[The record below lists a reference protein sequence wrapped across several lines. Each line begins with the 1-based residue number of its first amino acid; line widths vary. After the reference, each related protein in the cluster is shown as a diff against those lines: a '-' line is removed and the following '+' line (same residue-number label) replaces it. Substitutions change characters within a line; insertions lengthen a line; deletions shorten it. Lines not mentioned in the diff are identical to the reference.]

1 MYAPCGWTGLQALTG
16 IGHDLCPKG
25 HVGHNA
31 AQAMRFQIERYPR
44 ISVVTPSFNQGAYLG
59 ETLASVASQHYPDL
73 ELIVMDGGS
82 TDDSVEV
89 IKSFASSVTHWESQ
103 PDNGQSQAI
112 NKGFAKTTGDIVC
125 WLNSD
130 DVFLPG
136 ALNAVAHAFNSN
148 PEWEWVSAPSLKF
161 GDGIHEVGGLY
172 ELPKDRVEWLRF
184 CPLAQPSTFW
194 KRSLYDRLGGLD
206 ESFHFALD
214 YEYWIRFVFSGASV
228 HFMDRPLSAYRLHD
242 VSKTISSQEKFR
254 AEETRLREKYWDILT
269 RPEQRRLTRLVSQ
282 SEDVLELTRSVA
294 LMQAK
299 QWDDARKGVLS
310 VLRKRPSMLF
320 TKTGAASLYRV
331 LAKKPRYNE

>member
-1 MYAPCGWTGLQALTG
+1 
-16 IGHDLCPKG
+16 
-25 HVGHNA
+25 
-31 AQAMRFQIERYPR
+31 MRFQIERYPR

-59 ETLASVASQHYPDL
+59 ETLASVASQHYPEL

-89 IKSFASSVTHWESQ
+89 IKSFASCVTYWESQ
-103 PDNGQSQAI
+103 PDQGQSHAI
-112 NKGFAKTTGDIVC
+112 NKGFAKATGDIVC

-136 ALNAVAHAFNSN
+136 ALNAVAHAFNSH
-148 PEWEWVSAPSLKF
+148 PDWEWVSAPSLKF
-161 GDGIHEVGGLY
+161 GDGLHEVGGLY
-172 ELPKDRVEWLRF
+172 ELPHDRVEWLRF

-214 YEYWIRFVFSGASV
+214 YEYWVRFVFGGASV

-254 AEETRLREKYWDILT
+254 AEEERLREKYWDKLT
-269 RPEQRRLTRLVSQ
+269 RPEQRRLARLVSQ

-310 VLRKRPSMLF
+310 VLRRSPSMIF
-320 TKTGAASLYRV
+320 TKAGAASLYRV

>member
-1 MYAPCGWTGLQALTG
+1 
-16 IGHDLCPKG
+16 
-25 HVGHNA
+25 
-31 AQAMRFQIERYPR
+31 MRFQIERYPR

-59 ETLASVASQHYPDL
+59 ETLASIASQHYPEL

-82 TDDSVEV
+82 TDDSVKV
-89 IKSFASSVTHWESQ
+89 IESFAGCMTYWESQ
-103 PDNGQSQAI
+103 PDHGQSHAI
-112 NKGFAKTTGDIVC
+112 NKGFAKATGDIVC

-136 ALNAVAHAFNSN
+136 ALNAVAHAFNSHSD
-148 PEWEWVSAPSLKF
+148 WEWVSAPSLKF
-161 GDGIHEVGGLY
+161 GDGLHEVGGLY
-172 ELPKDRVEWLRF
+172 ELPNDRVEWLRF

-214 YEYWIRFVFSGASV
+214 YEYWVRFVFGGASV
-228 HFMDRPLSAYRLHD
+228 HFIDRPLSAYRLHD

-254 AEETRLREKYWDILT
+254 SEEKRLREKYWDKLT

-331 LAKKPRYNE
+331 LTKKPRYNE